1 MNKRIRKLFNEIL
14 VNSLNTQQV
23 NYLGER
29 YLSKFSLY
37 QESGFSQSTPI
48 PRQTAADTLMRC
60 FKDDED
66 IVRLFSI
73 LLQYEG
79 KRFYNRDLAI
89 WGRDDFIRLLIQNKW
104 IFDRELKQ
112 FFLDPFY
119 EREINFLNK
128 IKMIDL
134 RGDINVKDIIRNIT
148 EICSGMGIKD
158 LEWRIT
164 MRIYDLE
171 RDSAELVRKIIEL
184 LLTRQNLQAFAGE
197 LFFCFKELGIN
208 ASKANYKILFQK
220 YMAPKLNVSPEK
232 DYNEFLEKFKE
243 EIEENGNSNFFELAK
258 KDNRFYT
265 ITFQSTVDV
274 IEIWVTNTQNIT
286 IIEKEQ
292 ILKKVAPER
301 LNNDNFFNEEDENSE
316 GAGLG
321 LNLILTILKK
331 YSSDENP
338 LKVVF
343 YPEFIKMGFELNRG
357 ELLEELKKQEAAEAA
372 KKAADE
378 AKKAE
383 QDSQKK

>member
-1 MNKRIRKLFNEIL
+1 VNKRIRKLFNQIL

-23 NYLGER
+23 NFLGER
-29 YLSKFSLY
+29 YNQKFSLY
-37 QESGFSQSTPI
+37 RESGFSQSTPI
-48 PRQTAADTLMRC
+48 PRQTAADTLLLR
-60 FKDDED
+60 FKEDDD
-66 IVRLFSI
+66 IVNLFSI

-104 IFDRELKQ
+104 IFDRDLKQ

-119 EREINFLNK
+119 EREINYLNK

-134 RGDINVKDIIRNIT
+134 RDDINVKEIIKNIT

-158 LEWRIT
+158 LDWRVTI
-164 MRIYDLE
+164 RLFDLE
-171 RDSAELVRKIIEL
+171 RDSAELVRKLIEL

-220 YMAPKLNVSPEK
+220 YMAPELNVSPEK

-243 EIEENGNSNFFELAK
+243 EIEENGNSNFFALAK

-265 ITFQSTVDV
+265 ITFQSSMESL
-274 IEIWVTNTQNIT
+274 EIWVTNTQNIT

-292 ILKKVAPER
+292 ILKKVAPAR
-301 LNNDNFFNEEDENSE
+301 LSNDNFFNEEDENTE

-321 LNLILTILKK
+321 LNLIITILKK

-338 LKVVF
+338 LKVIF
-343 YPEFIKMGFELNRG
+343 YPEFIKIGFELNRA

-372 KKAADE
+372 KKAALEDQKVAQVPP
-378 AKKAE
+378 AK
-383 QDSQKK
+383 